1 MNNAPVQRVVL
12 WGFLVATLFAI
23 VVTAVMAPRWS
34 APVGGTLPPVLGQAP
49 GFDLVNRDGTSISN
63 ATLRGSPWVAD
74 FIFTRCGISCP
85 RMTASMIRLGDALPA
100 DSEVYRVSFT
110 VDPEHDTPEVLQTF
124 AETWGIE
131 DSRWLFLTGETE
143 TIYRM
148 VVEGFKLA
156 LDVEPPPEI
165 SSSEEPILHSSRFV
179 LVDSEGAIRGYYSV
193 VEGGELQ
200 RLIDDLRTLR
210 FD

>member
-1 MNNAPVQRVVL
+1 
-12 WGFLVATLFAI
+12 
-23 VVTAVMAPRWS
+23 
-34 APVGGTLPPVLGQAP
+34 
-49 GFDLVNRDGTSISN
+49 
-63 ATLRGSPWVAD
+63 
-74 FIFTRCGISCP
+74 
-85 RMTASMIRLGDALPA
+85 MIRLGDALPA

-200 RLIDDLRTLR
+200 RLVDDLRALSAG
-210 FD
+210 